1 MPGSWDNVRGDACA
15 VRRASR
21 RIRGSPS
28 TCTCA
33 KFVHMCAWH
42 EVCHS
47 IMARE
52 YSCVFNLA
60 HACSSLVFILWSC
73 ALACD
78 HGAHTCILY
87 ILVMVSHGAYVRS
100 EAPRAPGRPGAAPCD
115 RPRSRTAPAA
125 QLPPRRARGGGA
137 GAPRVS
143 SRSVSRAGTCVCA
156 TGIFLYIIYN
166 YIVVPLG

>member
-52 YSCVFNLA
+52 YSCVFNFA

-73 ALACD
+73 TVACD
-78 HGAHTCILY
+78 HGACIPYY
-87 ILVMVSHGAYVRS
+87 IFWSWSLMALMCAVRRRG
-100 EAPRAPGRPGAAPCD
+100 PPGAPAP
-115 RPRSRTAPAA
+115 PPATAPQEQDTAA
-125 QLPPRRARGGGA
+125 AAPPRPPAPPRRRARGGA
-137 GAPRVS
+137 ARELS
-143 SRSVSRAGTCVCA
+143 LCLSRGHVCVCD
-156 TGIFLYIIYN
+156 GDFLVHYI
-166 YIVVPLG
+166 